1 MDIQQIE
8 NYILK
13 NGLSEVLAHE
23 DLIHFVR
30 HQLHDFG
37 RLMAFY
43 RCAMMEVETKF
54 NVISEDFTYQ
64 YERNP
69 IENIKSR
76 LKEPASIFSKL
87 KRREQPLTVES
98 IEENL
103 FDVAG
108 VRVVCSFV
116 DDVYQIAEALLSQ
129 DDVVLIERKDYIQ
142 NPKPNGYRSLHL
154 IVAVPIFL
162 TNQKKMMNVEIQLR
176 TIAMD
181 FWASLE
187 HQLRYKKENVMTPDM
202 EMDLK
207 TCAEISSHLDVLMN
221 DLCQKIASTNGS
233 SRPLPPEVNK

>member
-1 MDIQQIE
+1 MDIQQIK
-8 NYILK
+8 NYILD
-13 NGLSEVLAHE
+13 NSLSESFAEESL
-23 DLIHFVR
+23 LTFVR
-30 HQLHDFG
+30 EQLHDFG

-54 NVISEDFTYQ
+54 NVICEDFTYQ

-69 IENIKSR
+69 IENIQSR
-76 LKEPASIFSKL
+76 LKEPSSIRSKL
-87 KRREQPLTVES
+87 ERRGHPMTVES

-116 DDVYQIAEALLSQ
+116 DDVYQIAEALLRQ
-129 DDVVLIERKDYIQ
+129 DDVTLIERKDYIQ

-154 IVAVPIFL
+154 IIAVPIFL

-187 HQLRYKKENVMTPDM
+187 HQLRYKKENTITPDM

-207 TCAEISSHLDVLMN
+207 TCAEISSHLDKLMN
-221 DLCQKIASTNGS
+221 DLCHRITDPDGCAN
-233 SRPLPPEVNK
+233 PLPPEAEQ

>member
-1 MDIQQIE
+1 MDIQQIK
-8 NYILK
+8 NYILD
-13 NGLSEVLAHE
+13 NSLSEAFAEESL
-23 DLIHFVR
+23 LTFVR
-30 HQLHDFG
+30 EQLHDFG

-76 LKEPASIFSKL
+76 LKEPSSIRSKL
-87 KRREQPLTVES
+87 ERRGHPMTVES

-116 DDVYQIAEALLSQ
+116 DDVYQIAEALLRQ
-129 DDVVLIERKDYIQ
+129 DDVTLIERKDYIQ

-154 IVAVPIFL
+154 IIAVPIFL
-162 TNQKKMMNVEIQLR
+162 TNQKKDDERGNPTAYHRHGLLGKSG
-176 TIAMD
+176 TSA
-181 FWASLE
+181 AL
-187 HQLRYKKENVMTPDM
+187 
-202 EMDLK
+202 
-207 TCAEISSHLDVLMN
+207 
-221 DLCQKIASTNGS
+221 QKREYHHSGYGNGS
-233 SRPLPPEVNK
+233 QNLR

>member
-1 MDIQQIE
+1 MDIQQIK
-8 NYILK
+8 NYILD
-13 NGLSEVLAHE
+13 NSLSEAFAEESL
-23 DLIHFVR
+23 LTFVR
-30 HQLHDFG
+30 EQLHDFG

-54 NVISEDFTYQ
+54 NVISEDFSYQ

-76 LKEPASIFSKL
+76 LKEPSSIRSKL
-87 KRREQPLTVES
+87 ERRGHPMTVES

-116 DDVYQIAEALLSQ
+116 DDVYQIAEALLRQ
-129 DDVVLIERKDYIQ
+129 DDVTLIERKDYIQ

-154 IVAVPIFL
+154 IIAVQIFL

-187 HQLRYKKENVMTPDM
+187 HQLRYKKENTITPDM

-207 TCAEISSHLDVLMN
+207 TCAEISSHLDKLMN
-221 DLCQKIASTNGS
+221 DLCHRITDPDGCAN
-233 SRPLPPEVNK
+233 PLPPEAEQ

>member
-1 MDIQQIE
+1 MDMQQIE
-8 NYILK
+8 DYILK
-13 NGLSEVLAHE
+13 NGFSEAFAQE
-23 DLIHFVR
+23 DLMTFVR
-30 HQLHDFG
+30 EQLHDFG

-69 IENIKSR
+69 IENIKAR
-76 LKEPASIFSKL
+76 LKEPTSIKAKL
-87 KRREQPLTVES
+87 ERRGFPMTTAS

-103 FDVAG
+103 YDVAG
-108 VRVVCSFV
+108 VRVICSFV
-116 DDVYQIAEALLSQ
+116 DDVYKLADALLSQ

-187 HQLRYKKENVMTPDM
+187 HQLRYKKSNNITPDM

-207 TCAEISSHLDVLMN
+207 TCAEVSSHLDMLMN
-221 DLCQKIASTNGS
+221 SLCQKISGDEGDCTT
-233 SRPLPPEVNK
+233 RPPKPVK

>member
-1 MDIQQIE
+1 MDIQQIK
-8 NYILK
+8 NYILD
-13 NGLSEVLAHE
+13 NSLSESFAEESL
-23 DLIHFVR
+23 LTFVR
-30 HQLHDFG
+30 EQLHDFG

-76 LKEPASIFSKL
+76 LKEPSSIHSKL
-87 KRREQPLTVES
+87 ERRGHPMTVES

-116 DDVYQIAEALLSQ
+116 DDVYQIAEALLRQ
-129 DDVVLIERKDYIQ
+129 DDVTLIERKDYIQ

-154 IVAVPIFL
+154 IIAVPIFL

-187 HQLRYKKENVMTPDM
+187 HQLRYKKENTITPDM

-207 TCAEISSHLDVLMN
+207 TCAEISSHLDKLMN
-221 DLCQKIASTNGS
+221 DLCHRITDPDGCAN
-233 SRPLPPEVNK
+233 PLPPEAEQ